1 VILLWTHALALKRVG
16 IGAYQP
22 TLAVDQDISALS
34 VGAQQN
40 GVVVY
45 LRLREAWELVDRF

>member
-40 GVVVY
+40 SVVVY